1 LGSNAGSHGLTQ
13 SYPECHQVAPPQW
26 MRNPFYAVFQ
36 EKEYEFQIGTLQ
48 NQISDKESMCEYA
61 SQKLDIHIGKYII
74 NNKPHLWCNG

>member
-1 LGSNAGSHGLTQ
+1 MYLF
-13 SYPECHQVAPPQW
+13 
-26 MRNPFYAVFQ
+26 NPFYAVFQ

-74 NNKPHLWCNG
+74 INNKPHLCCNG

>member
-1 LGSNAGSHGLTQ
+1 MYLF
-13 SYPECHQVAPPQW
+13 
-26 MRNPFYAVFQ
+26 NPFYAVFQ